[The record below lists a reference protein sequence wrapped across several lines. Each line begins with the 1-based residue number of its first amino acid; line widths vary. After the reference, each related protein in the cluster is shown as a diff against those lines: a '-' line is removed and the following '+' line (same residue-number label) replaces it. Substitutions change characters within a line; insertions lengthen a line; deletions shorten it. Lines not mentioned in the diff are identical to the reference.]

1 MEKFIS
7 WVEIPASDFERAV
20 TFYNRVFN
28 LDLKV
33 VEGKDEKMAFF
44 PGGEGAISYAAD
56 FYPSRDGVLVS
67 LNAGKDLDAVLQ
79 RVRENG
85 GEMVKAY
92 HYSASTSTRM
102 DLPCSWTCLWMSYL
116 SILCP

>member
-20 TFYNRVFN
+20 TFYSRVFN
-28 LDLKV
+28 LNLNI
-33 VEGKDEKMAFF
+33 VEGKDEKMALF

-85 GEMVKAY
+85 GETVKTKTKIEAEGMGY
-92 HYSASTSTRM
+92 FALFTDSEGNKLGLYQA
-102 DLPCSWTCLWMSYL
+102 
-116 SILCP
+116 

>member
-85 GEMVKAY
+85 GEMVKAKTKIEAEGMGY
-92 HYSASTSTRM
+92 FALFTDSEGNKLGLYQA
-102 DLPCSWTCLWMSYL
+102 
-116 SILCP
+116 